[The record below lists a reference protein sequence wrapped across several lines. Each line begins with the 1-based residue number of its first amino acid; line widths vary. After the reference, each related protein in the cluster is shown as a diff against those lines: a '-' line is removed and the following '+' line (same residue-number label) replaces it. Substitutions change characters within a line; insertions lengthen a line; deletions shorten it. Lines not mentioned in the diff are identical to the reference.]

1 MSNKLT
7 AQQLLDEVG
16 KAAGGLGN
24 GIAGEFRRG
33 FQVIE
38 GGVKGVGEEV
48 KRNFSVIDG
57 GIKDVKK
64 VADDVGKAVG
74 SEQTKSFLKDPV
86 GKGKNIVTDAIK
98 QTDSFFAKIFK
109 GLATDVGKIFQDKM
123 GGFVN
128 KVGKAFDGVLK
139 TAVRQ
144 LSRAFETVGKTLERS
159 TNKIA
164 QGLGKEFGKIGGQLG
179 KVLKDWGKA
188 SGLAKAISDIGKML
202 GSMKDQSKAL
212 SAFKDL
218 GRAASS
224 ILTVVKTLL
233 KFLPLI
239 SELFNMKFRN
249 DVINGLTDLK
259 RSQKLNETI
268 QDKQFQAIFRKIAAL
283 ESTIKKGDE
292 TQKLSAEVA
301 SVKSAVQGLGPKID
315 TGFSGINRGLSPI
328 PQILSKLSATTQKD
342 YSGQLSQIQS
352 SLGQLNSKSLD
363 YQQITSATTAA
374 LSAWK
379 PGITIPAD
387 LARKS
392 DLSSLATKADLV
404 KPDAINYGKIN
415 EGVTSA
421 LKAAELRIPDDVA
434 RKSDLNVLVKRS
446 DMEAL
451 TKVQNDLNRIDYT
464 KVSSSVR
471 DALTNYKP
479 KIELPPEVARRSD
492 IDEIKRI
499 PNLITDLNPVLSQ
512 LSNLGSQISKVDAK
526 IAPTNLNSL
535 QSQLNNLQSAIANNI
550 NAGTNAVT
558 STVTNMGNTL
568 QSFITNNNTTI
579 INQLGQGINLN
590 PASIIDPLK
599 QHINTSVAQPLSKT
613 MEVLNVNDLA
623 RGISMNAENV
633 IKASGLQQFGTS
645 GTATATNLVS
655 LTAMMA
661 APLFMRA
668 GFQRLGGS
676 FDVSVMDPTKGK
688 VQINDALAA
697 SMWTFRQMDER
708 MGLPTKH
715 AMVNAAGQSQ
725 SLQYR
730 SMQDTIENVNAQTI
744 AQGQDLEV
752 IERYQYAMAQD
763 LLKMMQIV
771 LQLKDDVELLVAD
784 AGCKFEEIKKSHPT
798 HLNVKAPGTPSNLL
812 QLFTQGRVHY
822 VGREWKDNADK
833 RQILERIGLD
843 TQIAAMSNKFEIKDP
858 QNVDLPLD
866 KSTAR
871 KGKAAE
877 DETWKIFVS
886 TMEEPPEI
894 YGVKGNP
901 IPEIKEI
908 RTGTVKEV
916 QKPTNPNKKLGQ

>member
-1 MSNKLT
+1 MTNKIST
-7 AQQLLDEVG
+7 DELKRFLEDRAKEFGNSVPNPA
-16 KAAGGLGN
+16 KA
-24 GIAGEFRRG
+24 IAEQAATLRAFQEQVTKQIGETR
-33 FQVIE
+33 
-38 GGVKGVGEEV
+38 
-48 KRNFSVIDG
+48 SLMDS
-57 GIKDVKK
+57 
-64 VADDVGKAVG
+64 AKA
-74 SEQTKSFLKDPV
+74 FLKDPAGE
-86 GKGKNIVTDAIK
+86 GKKIVKDGLKAA
-98 QTDSFFAKIFK
+98 DDFFAKIFK
-109 GLATDVGKIFQDKM
+109 TLGTDVGKIFKDSLGKITSGFDKLLK
-123 GGFVN
+123 GAVTN
-128 KVGKAFDGVLK
+128 LSKA
-139 TAVRQ
+139 
-144 LSRAFETVGKTLERS
+144 LERVGRALEKS

-164 QGLGKEFGKIGGQLG
+164 QGLSRELGKIVTNLNRA
-179 KVLKDWGKA
+179 LSNWGKS
-188 SGLAKAISDIGKML
+188 SGLIKAIGDIGKMVSSL
-202 GSMKDQSKAL
+202 KDQSKAL
-212 SAFKDL
+212 AAFKDL
-218 GRAASS
+218 GRSAGT
-224 ILTVVKTLL
+224 ILAVIKTFA

-239 SELFNMKFRN
+239 GTLFDLKFRN
-249 DVINGLTDLK
+249 DVTNALK
-259 RSQKLNETI
+259 DIQRAIKLNENI
-268 QDKQFQAIFRKIAAL
+268 QDKQFKAL
-283 ESTIKKGDE
+283 ASRISQVESTIKNGNG

-301 SVKSAVQGLGPKID
+301 AVKSAVQGLGPKID
-315 TGFSGINRGLSPI
+315 TGFSGINRGLAPI
-328 PQILSKLSATTQKD
+328 PQILSKVGVTKD

-352 SLGQLNSKSLD
+352 SLSQLNAKPTIN

-379 PGITIPAD
+379 PGINIPTD

-392 DLSSLATKADLV
+392 DLSPLANKADLV
-404 KPDAINYGKIN
+404 KPEAINYGKIN
-415 EGVTSA
+415 DGVASV
-421 LKAAELRIPDDVA
+421 LKAAELRIPEDVA

-451 TKVQNDLNRIDYT
+451 TKVQNDLSRIDYS
-464 KVSSSVR
+464 KISSSVR
-471 DALTNYKP
+471 DALTYYKP

-512 LSNLGSQISKVDAK
+512 ISNLGNQISRVDAK
-526 IAPTNLNSL
+526 IAPPNLNPL
-535 QSQLNNLQSAIANNI
+535 QAQINSLQSAIANNI
-550 NAGTNAVT
+550 NAGTNTVT
-558 STVTNMGNTL
+558 SVVTNMGNTL

-579 INQLGQGINLN
+579 INQLGQGIN
-590 PASIIDPLK
+590 PATIIDPIK
-599 QHINTSVAQPLSKT
+599 QHINTNVAQPLSKT

-763 LLKMMQIV
+763 LLKMTQII
-771 LQLKDDVELLVAD
+771 LQLKDDVELLVTD

-858 QNVDLPLD
+858 QNVELPLD

-908 RTGTVKEV
+908 KTGTVREV
-916 QKPTNPNKKLGQ
+916 PKPDNPNKKLGQ